1 MKRIKTILIVLIVTF
16 LLGIS
21 SCISIDLYVQK
32 STENMI
38 IDDIIDKKLDCI
50 LILGAG
56 LNEYGKPSM
65 MLKERLDKGIEL
77 YKENASAKIIVS
89 GDHGSVDYDE
99 VNVMKEYILEAGIP
113 SEDIFMD
120 HAGFSTYDSVYRAK
134 EIFGVESLYIVTQ
147 KYHLYRALYIAD
159 KLDLEA
165 YGSDAQEK
173 VYSGQTYRDGREF
186 LARIKDFLKA
196 MIKPEPKNI
205 GEEISVRTS
214 GTITNDKEYI
224 LIKDLNKEKDKYL
237 VRKDLDEIKGILKEL
252 QFKKRNCD
260 LSPAFKLIISDDRAY
275 DVEIE
280 GDLVH
285 LSYDQ
290 KETIL
295 TKKGSSKL
303 IKILNGN

>member
-1 MKRIKTILIVLIVTF
+1 
-16 LLGIS
+16 
-21 SCISIDLYVQK
+21 
-32 STENMI
+32 
-38 IDDIIDKKLDCI
+38 
-50 LILGAG
+50 
-56 LNEYGKPSM
+56 
-65 MLKERLDKGIEL
+65 
-77 YKENASAKIIVS
+77 
-89 GDHGSVDYDE
+89 
-99 VNVMKEYILEAGIP
+99 MKEYILEAGIP

-205 GEEISVRTS
+205 GEEISVRAS